1 MVVRR
6 GNPYLTRGVEPTLES
21 RRKSLGPYRGYVIGK
36 RQTDVIAFV
45 AQED

>member
-21 RRKSLGPYRGYVIGK
+21 RRKSLGPY
-36 RQTDVIAFV
+36 TFH
-45 AQED
+45 